1 MSNST
6 ALAWSWNARRQA
18 VNPNTTDAPAQKS
31 SALAVWLALYAQDE
45 SEQRG
50 QAEAL
55 SRAAVEHFFS
65 AEHRDPWLRDEQNN
79 ALIEKAKRH
88 AELHR
93 ADPLT
98 LIRDDVARLPD
109 FLRKPLESRIKFLEK
124 SEDPRHLPSY
134 LTEVAAPAMAR
145 IDSVRANQASLS
157 FRAMAGRDSLDQL
170 LRLPELNQ
178 REVKRLSTLVAAH
191 IDMIFIQ
198 LCDEML
204 TDELASPVVI
214 LDLYRRVAA
223 EVSRLDVIPPAYEP
237 LRSKRNRRN
246 PINYDLIP
254 GALLRMRCADWWQRK
269 LWQLRNEWREELLRA
284 ACLVHRH
291 ASPYVSHDI
300 LLQKRE
306 QRRKAMDF
314 FRNYDLINEDGDT
327 LSMEDVVLASA
338 SNPAH
343 RRNEMMACVKGL
355 ELIAEMR
362 GDCAMFYTITCP
374 SKYHATLLSG
384 KPNPAWDCSTVR
396 KSSDYLVDM
405 FAAFRKAM
413 HKKELRWYGV
423 RVAEPHHDGTVHWHM
438 LCFMRKKHR
447 RAITELLRRFAIRED
462 RAELGNDTGARFKSK
477 LIDPR
482 KGTPASYIAKYVS
495 KNIDGR
501 GLGDTISKETGKS
514 LRDSAEHVTAWA
526 SLHRVQ
532 QFRFF
537 GIPGRQAYRELRL
550 LAGRARRD
558 LPPVKQKSG
567 EQLTPELLAALANA
581 RPVINNPSL
590 DAVLAAADVGCFA
603 TYIMKQGG
611 VLVPRKNYLIH
622 TAYEPT
628 VEPGTYGDHG
638 IRIYGVWSPLTGKE
652 NKICTHVH
660 TWKMVKKAPTNPG
673 AESAAQGDSVAPW
686 TRGNNCPPDQK
697 IIKKGTGIS
706 TPPPETAVSADE
718 TGPLNPS
725 KLHWKE
731 RQALFRRIR
740 DELTAPPVAQKPA
753 FAPENSPAVAEL
765 YDFARSLGWDEN
777 NLSLLARRLAAGG
790 ELSIAGRRYCT
801 HGDGRIYS
809 RKEPVSDTD
818 PEINRALKAREII
831 TRFKHIR
838 NTKK

>member
-1 MSNST
+1 MTSPSFAWDWNVPLKAINPY
-6 ALAWSWNARRQA
+6 ALAKPARR
-18 VNPNTTDAPAQKS
+18 P
-31 SALAVWLALYAQDE
+31 SALAVWIALYEQDK
-45 SEQRG
+45 SDQREQT
-50 QAEAL
+50 EAM
-55 SRAAVEHFFS
+55 SRAAEEYLFS
-65 AEHRDPWLRDEQNN
+65 VAHCDPWRYDELND

-93 ADPLT
+93 VDPLT
-98 LIRDDVARLPD
+98 LIRDDVASLPG
-109 FLRKPLESRIKFLEK
+109 FLRKPLESRIKYLEK
-124 SEDPRHLPSY
+124 SEDPRHLPTY
-134 LTEVAAPAMAR
+134 LNEVITPSLVR
-145 IDSVRANQASLS
+145 IDKVRANQASLS
-157 FRAMAGRDSLDQL
+157 FQAMAGRDSLDQL
-170 LRLPELNQ
+170 LRLAELNQ
-178 REVKRLSTLVAAH
+178 REIKRLSTLVAAH

-204 TDELASPVVI
+204 TDELASPIVI
-214 LDLYRRVAA
+214 LELYRRVAA
-223 EVSRLDVIPPAYEP
+223 EVSRLDVIPPGYEA
-237 LRSKRNRRN
+237 LRSKHNRRN
-246 PINYDLIP
+246 PINYELIP
-254 GALLRMRCADWWQRK
+254 GALARMRCADWWQRK

-314 FRNYDLINEDGDT
+314 FRNHDLINEDGDT

-374 SKYHATLLSG
+374 SKYHATLMNG
-384 KPNPAWDCSTVR
+384 KPNPTWDHSTVR
-396 KSSDYLVDM
+396 KSSDYLVDT

-423 RVAEPHHDGTVHWHM
+423 RVAEPHHDGTVHWHL

-462 RAELGNDTGARFKSK
+462 RAELGNNTGARFKSK

-501 GLGDTISKETGKS
+501 GLGDTVSKETGKS

-550 LAGRARRD
+550 FASQATRAMKTSK
-558 LPPVKQKSG
+558 PGAPVLMDPK
-567 EQLTPELLAALANA
+567 
-581 RPVINNPSL
+581 L

-638 IRIYGVWSPLTGKE
+638 IRIYGIWSPMTGKE
-652 NKICTHVH
+652 NKICTHAH
-660 TWKMVKKAPTNPG
+660 TWKMVKKAPANPG
-673 AESAAQGDSVAPW
+673 AESAAQGDPVAPW
-686 TRGNNCPPDQK
+686 TRGNNCPLNL
-697 IIKKGTGIS
+697 KK
-706 TPPPETAVSADE
+706 
-718 TGPLNPS
+718 
-725 KLHWKE
+725 
-731 RQALFRRIR
+731 
-740 DELTAPPVAQKPA
+740 
-753 FAPENSPAVAEL
+753 
-765 YDFARSLGWDEN
+765 
-777 NLSLLARRLAAGG
+777 
-790 ELSIAGRRYCT
+790 
-801 HGDGRIYS
+801 GDGRGAIDTMGWRQLEQDEESGPLDMSSLPTKKRKAILRRLREVCRAKNSPMNNIKMRDTSSDCVSLREFALSIGLELCESQAEHLLQGKQLRINDRMIYHTCDGALS
-809 RKEPVSDTD
+809 STNVGNYDITLRKLRSFLMVK
-818 PEINRALKAREII
+818 NRSYAESI
-831 TRFKHIR
+831 TRNPVAFYK
-838 NTKK
+838 NMLKTLKSKA

>member
-1 MSNST
+1 MPDST
-6 ALAWSWNARRQA
+6 SLAWSWNARKQP
-18 VNPNTTDAPAQKS
+18 VNPYAVDASARKP
-31 SALAVWLALYAQDE
+31 SALAVWIALYEQDK
-45 SEQRG
+45 SDQRE
-50 QAEAL
+50 QAEAM
-55 SRAAVEHFFS
+55 SRAAEEYLFS
-65 AEHRDPWLRDEQNN
+65 VAHCDPWHYDELND

-93 ADPLT
+93 VDPLT
-98 LIRDDVARLPD
+98 LIRDDVASLPS
-109 FLRKPLESRIKFLEK
+109 FLRKPLETRIKYLEK
-124 SEDPRHLPSY
+124 SEDPRHLPTY
-134 LTEVAAPAMAR
+134 LNEVITPSLVR
-145 IDSVRANQASLS
+145 IDKVRANQASLS
-157 FRAMAGRDSLDQL
+157 FQAMAGRDSLDQL
-170 LRLPELNQ
+170 LRLAELNQ

-198 LCDEML
+198 LCGEML
-204 TDELASPVVI
+204 TDELASPIVI
-214 LDLYRRVAA
+214 LELYRRVAA
-223 EVSRLDVIPPAYEP
+223 EVSRLDVIPPGYEA
-237 LRSKRNRRN
+237 LRSKHNRRN

-254 GALLRMRCADWWQRK
+254 GALARMRCADWWQRK

-314 FRNYDLINEDGDT
+314 FRNHDLINEDGDT

-374 SKYHATLLSG
+374 SKYHATLMNG
-384 KPNPAWDCSTVR
+384 KPNPTWDHSTVR
-396 KSSDYLVDM
+396 KSSDYLVDT

-423 RVAEPHHDGTVHWHM
+423 RVAEPHHDGTVHWHL

-462 RAELGNDTGARFKSK
+462 RAELGNNTGARFKSK

-501 GLGDTISKETGKS
+501 GLGDTVSKETGKS

-550 LAGRARRD
+550 FASQATRAMKTSK
-558 LPPVKQKSG
+558 PGAPVLMDPK
-567 EQLTPELLAALANA
+567 
-581 RPVINNPSL
+581 L

-603 TYIMKQGG
+603 TY
-611 VLVPRKNYLIH
+611 
-622 TAYEPT
+622 
-628 VEPGTYGDHG
+628 
-638 IRIYGVWSPLTGKE
+638 
-652 NKICTHVH
+652 KIGRAHV
-660 TWKMVKKAPTNPG
+660 
-673 AESAAQGDSVAPW
+673 
-686 TRGNNCPPDQK
+686 
-697 IIKKGTGIS
+697 
-706 TPPPETAVSADE
+706 
-718 TGPLNPS
+718 
-725 KLHWKE
+725 
-731 RQALFRRIR
+731 
-740 DELTAPPVAQKPA
+740 
-753 FAPENSPAVAEL
+753 
-765 YDFARSLGWDEN
+765 
-777 NLSLLARRLAAGG
+777 
-790 ELSIAGRRYCT
+790 
-801 HGDGRIYS
+801 
-809 RKEPVSDTD
+809 
-818 PEINRALKAREII
+818 
-831 TRFKHIR
+831 
-838 NTKK
+838 

>member
-1 MSNST
+1 MPDSKS
-6 ALAWSWNARRQA
+6 LAWSWNARKQP
-18 VNPNTTDAPAQKS
+18 VNPYAVDVPVRKP
-31 SALAVWLALYAQDE
+31 SALAVWIALYEQDK
-45 SEQRG
+45 SDQRE
-50 QAEAL
+50 QAEAM
-55 SRAAVEHFFS
+55 SRAAEEYLFS
-65 AEHRDPWLRDEQNN
+65 VAHCDPWHYDELND

-93 ADPLT
+93 VDPLT
-98 LIRDDVARLPD
+98 LIRDDVASLPG
-109 FLRKPLESRIKFLEK
+109 FLRKPLETRIKYLEK
-124 SEDPRHLPSY
+124 SEDPRHLPTY
-134 LTEVAAPAMAR
+134 LNEVITPSLVR
-145 IDSVRANQASLS
+145 IDKVRANQASLS
-157 FRAMAGRDSLDQL
+157 FQAMAGRDSLDQL
-170 LRLPELNQ
+170 LRLAELNQ

-198 LCDEML
+198 LCGEML
-204 TDELASPVVI
+204 TDELASPIVI
-214 LDLYRRVAA
+214 LELYRRVAA
-223 EVSRLDVIPPAYEP
+223 EVSRLDVIPPGYEA
-237 LRSKRNRRN
+237 LRSKHNRRN
-246 PINYDLIP
+246 PINYELIP
-254 GALLRMRCADWWQRK
+254 GALARMRCADWWQRK

-314 FRNYDLINEDGDT
+314 FRNHDLINEDGDT

-374 SKYHATLLSG
+374 SKYHATLMNG
-384 KPNPAWDCSTVR
+384 KPNPTWDHSTVR
-396 KSSDYLVDM
+396 KSSDYLVDT

-423 RVAEPHHDGTVHWHM
+423 RVAEPHHDGTVHWHL

-462 RAELGNDTGARFKSK
+462 RAELGNNTGARFKSK

-501 GLGDTISKETGKS
+501 GLGDTVSKETGKS

-550 LAGRARRD
+550 FASQATRAMKTSK
-558 LPPVKQKSG
+558 PGAPVLMDPK
-567 EQLTPELLAALANA
+567 
-581 RPVINNPSL
+581 L

-638 IRIYGVWSPLTGKE
+638 IRIYGIWSPITGKE

-660 TWKMVKKAPTNPG
+660 TWKMVKKAPANPG
-673 AESAAQGDSVAPW
+673 AESAAQGDPVAPW
-686 TRGNNCPPDQK
+686 TRGNNCPQPSKRVGERIVND
-697 IIKKGTGIS
+697 
-706 TPPPETAVSADE
+706 PEVLEPLDLDE
-718 TGPLNPS
+718 KLGPLDIS
-725 KLHWKE
+725 KLTAKE
-731 RQALFRRIR
+731 RK
-740 DELTAPPVAQKPA
+740 DV
-753 FAPENSPAVAEL
+753 N
-765 YDFARSLGWDEN
+765 
-777 NLSLLARRLAAGG
+777 RRLRETCRAW
-790 ELSIAGRRYCT
+790 RM
-801 HGDGRIYS
+801 
-809 RKEPVSDTD
+809 PVSNIKLHNKC
-818 PEINRALKAREII
+818 PRMC
-831 TRFKHIR
+831 
-838 NTKK
+838 